1 VVIKTEDD
9 SNDATERP
17 HDDKPSSGMF
27 GFLLCVYLAYLHYT
41 LISDDNKTTVLHP
54 LFQGHPCELVSEND
68 WTHVVVVN

>member
-1 VVIKTEDD
+1 MVIKTEDD

-54 LFQGHPCELVSEND
+54 LF
-68 WTHVVVVN
+68 